1 MSKKKR
7 TRLND
12 QPIEG
17 FADLEDEMPAAGP
30 THSPAT
36 STAHAAEAAPPPGE
50 RVEPAA
56 AAAPPPPLASPSPAR
71 PVVSRRPGARRS
83 RPALPW
89 GTVYTASVITAGI
102 GLGGVVL
109 LVTGGASDGAWKP
122 VDLLAVQAYLS
133 PAAHPLNLVALLA
146 VIVGFVAAVGGRALA
161 TALRQ
166 IESERNEA
174 NKLIDKLTSLRLDKE
189 GPWTDAALRDHPTAG
204 TFAAEVLGAWR
215 LQGARLRRV
224 NGVEGELH
232 RLQKALAEN
241 ARDVLTGRF
250 DSPAIGTL
258 ADEMVR
264 FLDARNADAEELAE
278 LRRHNRDESEAIIAL
293 IQEAR
298 GWNRSTLE
306 QIGTQGAALERMARR
321 LEDLGSVMG
330 SSGQVPAGQAAVLLA
345 DIRHDLDAPSA
356 PHAPRATGLDELAA
370 QGSKLAFQIAMEVA
384 RLGPR
389 GERLQPMSQSLEEL
403 TTTLRQ
409 ALDGG
414 VSAVGDSSVPG
425 SVLGKIDALSRLL
438 GRGET
443 SPEALAEIGRS
454 GPVVA
459 KVAANLADVARRF
472 QAQSERLVK
481 LGESFGTLTG
491 APFDASALPSGHAEP
506 VAENGLRMVSQDP
519 FCRDG
524 VSPAQVDPFA
534 VDPSLASP
542 SVRPLLEPEPLV
554 QAMPA
559 FVDVPLADSSEDDSF
574 VVERLSDGG
583 PTLNRS
589 ANETFAP
596 LELEPMVPVRGE
608 QPHPAVTR
616 SPASD
621 QDRIYELSEFGAVR
635 LEQERP
641 PHHDQPSHHDQEDVE
656 IHDLAEFGAV
666 RVA

>member
-30 THSPAT
+30 THSPAH
-36 STAHAAEAAPPPGE
+36 SPAHAAEVAPPPRE
-50 RVEPAA
+50 RVEPVAA
-56 AAAPPPPLASPSPAR
+56 VEPPQPSPSPTR
-71 PVVSRRPGARRS
+71 PAVSRRPGARRS
-83 RPALPW
+83 TPALPW

-122 VDLLAVQAYLS
+122 ADLLAVQAYLS
-133 PAAHPLNLVALLA
+133 PVAHPLNLVALLA
-146 VIVGFVAAVGGRALA
+146 VIVGLVAAVGGRALG
-161 TALRQ
+161 TALRRL
-166 IESERNEA
+166 ESERTEA
-174 NKLIDKLTSLRLDKE
+174 DKLVDKLTSLRLDKE

-250 DSPAIGTL
+250 DSPAVGTL

-278 LRRHNRDESEAIIAL
+278 LRRHNRDESDAIIAL

-321 LEDLGSVMG
+321 LEDLGSAMG
-330 SSGQVPAGQAAVLLA
+330 TSGQVPAGQAAALLA
-345 DIRHDLDAPSA
+345 DIRHDLEAQGT
-356 PHAPRATGLDELAA
+356 PHTPRATGLDELAA

-403 TTTLRQ
+403 TTTLRL
-409 ALDGG
+409 ALDGSA
-414 VSAVGDSSVPG
+414 SAVGGSSIPG
-425 SVLGKIDALSRLL
+425 AVLGKIDALSRQL

-472 QAQSERLVK
+472 QTQSERLVK
-481 LGESFGTLTG
+481 LGESFGALTG
-491 APFDASALPSGHAEP
+491 APFDASALPNTQAEP
-506 VAENGLRMVSQDP
+506 VVENGLRMVPQDP

-524 VSPAQVDPFA
+524 ASRTQVDPFA
-534 VDPSLASP
+534 VDPSLAAP
-542 SVRPLLEPEPLV
+542 PARPLLEPEPLV
-554 QAMPA
+554 QALPV
-559 FVDVPLADSSEDDSF
+559 FVDVPLEDSPQDDSF
-574 VVERLSDGG
+574 VIERISDGG
-583 PTLNRS
+583 PMLNQTPS
-589 ANETFAP
+589 EAFAP

-608 QPHPAVTR
+608 QPHTPGTR
-616 SPASD
+616 NLASD

-635 LEQERP
+635 LEQDRSS
-641 PHHDQPSHHDQEDVE
+641 HHDQPSHHDQQDDE